1 MSIRE
6 NVSINFGQP
15 PDHPIKTFLIGE
27 KVIVWNPDEG
37 TRLYRFG
44 YFGNPTGLR
53 KPKISKF
60 TRALEHDVFESA
72 YLLEN
77 NFISIEDEDG
87 FLITQAY
94 CEKYFDWM
102 RNNAKFKFFD
112 DLYLVY
118 KDLRLKRYIPKP
130 GLKFGSDFTVYKKG
144 PGIDHAP
151 FLIRIFPRGSKI
163 IPLDVV
169 SVGRLANSVKKRYIM
184 GVVIQAGDIRYY
196 EFKWVKP

>member
-1 MSIRE
+1 MALKE
-6 NVSINFGQP
+6 NLSLSFGQP
-15 PDHPIKTFLIGE
+15 PDHIIKTFLIGE
-27 KVIVWNPDEG
+27 KVIVWDPEEG

-44 YFGNPTGLR
+44 YYGNPTGLR
-53 KPKISKF
+53 KPKMSKF
-60 TRALEHDVFESA
+60 TRALELDVFEAA
-72 YLLEN
+72 YLLETN
-77 NFISIEDEDG
+77 YISIETENNL
-87 FLITQAY
+87 LITQGSY
-94 CEKYFDWM
+94 EKYFDAM
-102 RNNAKFKFFD
+102 RNTAKFKFFD

-118 KDLRLKRYIPKP
+118 KDLRSKRYIPKP

-184 GVVIQAGDIRYY
+184 GVVIQTGDIRYY
-196 EFKWVKP
+196 EFKWTKP